1 MRIWRARHKFNLLEK
16 VRKVFIINRKS
27 KKKREKDINDASEI
41 QRPYTSH
48 MKENEVE
55 TNQMMR
61 RNNIFAHQS

>member
-27 KKKREKDINDASEI
+27 KKKKEKDINDASEI
-41 QRPYTSH
+41 QRPHAPH

-61 RNNIFAHQS
+61 RNNNFDYQS